1 MQPVSCATMRYIKL
15 GDSGRW
21 ADISLDR
28 GELHFGHGRVPHEI
42 ALSGDRDAIKRYL
55 FEKGTGKRA
64 IEDAREVSDFYNLG
78 ADCLWITFAR
88 GCLWWTFA
96 APEVMWLG
104 LSADKAH
111 GERMRKCIDG
121 WKNTDVN
128 GKELKTVNL
137 STKLTRLAAYQRTIC
152 AVEQG
157 EYLLRR
163 INGMEE
169 PIVAEANKAREAL
182 IDVTAKAIATLHW
195 ADFETLVDIIF
206 ARSGWYRASAIG
218 GTQATIDLAL
228 EQPTTGEQAAV
239 QVKSKATQAVLDRF
253 LDEIDKSGS
262 YHRVFFVCHSP
273 KGTLTVPEGR
283 DNVHIWSGRDLAA
296 TVAKV
301 GLHDWV
307 FEKVA

>member
-1 MQPVSCATMRYIKL
+1 MKPVTCATMRYIKL

-28 GELHFGHGRVPHEI
+28 GELHFGYGKTPHEI

-55 FEKGTGKRA
+55 EKAGNDKHKTH
-64 IEDAREVSDFYNLG
+64 EARQVGDFYSLG

-96 APEVMWLG
+96 APEVTWLG
-104 LSADKAH
+104 ISPDKTR
-111 GERMRKCIDG
+111 GERIRKCIGG
-121 WKNTDVN
+121 WRNTDIN
-128 GKELKTVNL
+128 GKELKTITL
-137 STKLTRLAAYQRTIC
+137 STKLTQLAAYRRTIC
-152 AVEQG
+152 SVEQG
-157 EYLLRR
+157 DYLLRR
-163 INGMEE
+163 INGVEE
-169 PIVAEANKAREAL
+169 PIVAEANKARAAL
-182 IDVTAKAIATLHW
+182 IDVTATAIATLHW
-195 ADFETLVDIIF
+195 ADFETLVDMIF

-218 GTQATIDLAL
+218 GKQATIDLAL

-262 YHRVFFVCHSP
+262 YQRVFFVCHSP
-273 KGTLTVPEGR
+273 KGSLTVPEGR
-283 DNVHIWSGRDLAA
+283 DDVHVWSGRELAA